1 VYPEQGAVW
10 VSLARN
16 FLTEY
21 LGVLYLALGVG
32 AGIIMAFM
40 AFGEIPQCD
49 AVACKNDAGALFFN
63 GHIADM
69 PIEDLYDFYAA
80 YL

>member
-1 VYPEQGAVW
+1 
-10 VSLARN
+10 
-16 FLTEY
+16 
-21 LGVLYLALGVG
+21 
-32 AGIIMAFM
+32 M

-49 AVACKNDAGALFFN
+49 AVAFKNDAGALFFN
-63 GHIADM
+63 AHIADM